1 MASKSGRGQKRN
13 SGSRETRDRRS
24 VSRGNTIHRATTR
37 HLDEEARSDELW
49 YDSSDEDEDVYPIED
64 NQLFPP
70 GPVGRMAQ
78 GQEVGRDYIFPQRRD
93 FNDEV
98 KLTGRRRQSLLNLAN
113 QMEQENA
120 DFIADFGNNRISAG
134 KTELPREVTRQ
145 IAEFAVPNYISDL
158 TKTNA
163 GEPSKRIARLAR
175 DRRGRKVIKRE
186 KPTRGNSSEE
196 PARGNSA
203 EEPARFYG
211 PSIGLTNWNPRAVP
225 TKAHK
230 GGKRKSKRRRRTR
243 KRKSHK
249 RKTKG
254 RRKKRKKKRKTKR
267 RR

>member
-13 SGSRETRDRRS
+13 SGSRETRDRLS
-24 VSRGNTIHRATTR
+24 VSRGNTIHRATR
-37 HLDEEARSDELW
+37 HLDDQLFDELR
-49 YDSSDEDEDVYPIED
+49 YGSSDEDEDVYPIED
-64 NQLFPP
+64 NQLP

-78 GQEVGRDYIFPQRRD
+78 GQEVGPHYIPPQRRD
-93 FNDEV
+93 FNDEI
-98 KLTGRRRQSLLNLAN
+98 KLIGRRRQSLLNLAN

-120 DFIADFGNNRISAG
+120 DFRADFGNNRISDG

-145 IAEFAVPNYISDL
+145 IAEFAAPNYMSDL

-175 DRRGRKVIKRE
+175 DSRGRKVIKRE
-186 KPTRGNSSEE
+186 KP
-196 PARGNSA
+196 ARGNSA
-203 EEPARFYG
+203 EKPARFYG

-230 GGKRKSKRRRRTR
+230 GGKRKSKRGRRTR
-243 KRKSHK
+243 KRKSRK